1 MLAADAAIAWRQRM
15 PQQPMDQSWHALS
28 TDILTGMHEWRQQ
41 HPKATLREME
51 LEVDARLARLRAR
64 MLEDMALHSAAADWE
79 TTPAAEQPTCPQCG
93 VPLKPRGKQTRQ
105 LQTHGGRE
113 LTLDRRYGVCPS
125 CQEGLFPPG

>member
-1 MLAADAAIAWRQRM
+1 M
-15 PQQPMDQSWHALS
+15 PQQPAAQTWHTLS
-28 TDILTGMHEWRQQ
+28 EDIVTGMHAWRVA

-64 MLEDMALHSAAADWE
+64 MLEDLALASAAADWE
-79 TTPAAEQPTCPQCG
+79 EAAAPEQPLCPQCG
-93 VPLKPRGKQTRQ
+93 VPLKPRGKQTRH

-113 LTLDRRYGVCPS
+113 LTLERRYGVCPS